1 MTVFQTMMLVSDEAP
16 LTPAGGYSCNLLK
29 PLMRCRWAGV
39 DTSLAGSG
47 VGHTP
52 ISGVPAGG
60 KVAEEAEGEVPRGTA
75 LPLRTGDGVLMD

>member
-1 MTVFQTMMLVSDEAP
+1 M
-16 LTPAGGYSCNLLK
+16 
-29 PLMRCRWAGV
+29 